1 MAVNNKYT
9 SSILT
14 TPPIITGNGFLNN
27 PSVFPLS
34 TTTISRITFTPKPGE
49 EIRAA
54 NFIHVKHA
62 GMGNFELSLS
72 GTTNSHTQWPSRFQL
87 TAPGLG
93 TLDPTTTSGYKE
105 VPGVYKVVFEDSTN
119 PNNNL
124 SWLTTQSNAINK
136 VYMWVYIGN
145 NETTAV
151 DSSSNITVDLDID
164 YDVDGFELS
173 DTVSTVAGSGNNL
186 NNFNI

>member
-14 TPPIITGNGFLNN
+14 TPPIITGSGFLNN
-27 PSVFPLS
+27 PSVFPLPS
-34 TTTISRITFTPKPGE
+34 TPINRIIFTPKPGE

-62 GMGNFELSLS
+62 GMGDFELSLS

-93 TLDPTTTSGYKE
+93 TLDPTTTSGYRE
-105 VPGVYKVVFEDSTN
+105 FPGVYKVVFEDSTN

-124 SWLTTQSNAINK
+124 SWLTTQSNTINE
-136 VYMWVYIGN
+136 VYMWIYIGN

-151 DSSSNITVDLDID
+151 DSSSNVNIDLDID

-173 DTVSTVAGSGNNL
+173 DTVFTVAGSGNNL